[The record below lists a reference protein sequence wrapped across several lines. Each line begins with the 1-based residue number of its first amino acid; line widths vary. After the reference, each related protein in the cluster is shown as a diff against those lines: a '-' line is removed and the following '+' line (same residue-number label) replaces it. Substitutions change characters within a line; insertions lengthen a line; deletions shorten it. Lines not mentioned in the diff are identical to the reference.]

1 MTASRLSRLV
11 LAALLTT
18 LLFGL
23 AVWLLYELRPVVVWI
38 ILALFL
44 AVGLSPGV
52 DWLHRHRVPR
62 ALAILLTYLVVLV
75 ALAVIG
81 VLVEPPLAQQIGQ
94 LLGLLRQ
101 PHGLSQELNKIVG
114 PMGLSGL
121 VGSIGPDLDTIPAQ
135 LAGSIGSLTSI
146 TQETLGT
153 ITAAFGV
160 IVIGFFFLYD
170 GRQTV
175 RRARELL
182 APPLRPVVSRVLEQS
197 AQAIFGYL
205 RGNLAISAIAGATAF
220 VGMAVLGI
228 PYALPLAIL
237 LAVFDLI
244 PMVGVILGAIP
255 VVLAALTISPVK
267 GIIILVYIIVYSQ
280 IESNVLNP
288 LIYGRGDELPGLVVF
303 LAFVIGSLLFG
314 IFGALIAI
322 PTANIIRVV
331 VREWLNYSRART
343 TRGSPDATQASTSIP
358 SNHVQ
363 VDSLDRPASA

>member
-11 LAALLTT
+11 LAALSTA

-23 AVWLLYELRPVVVWI
+23 AVWLLYELQPVVVWI

-44 AVGLSPGV
+44 AVGLSPAV

-62 ALAILLTYLVVLV
+62 AVAILLTYLVVFL

-81 VLVEPPLAQQIGQ
+81 VVVEPPLAQQVRQ
-94 LLGLLRQ
+94 LLDVLRQ
-101 PHGLSQELNKIVG
+101 PHGLSQELDKIVG
-114 PMGLSGL
+114 PLGLSG
-121 VGSIGPDLDTIPAQ
+121 VVAGIGPELDSIPAQ
-135 LAGSIGSLTSI
+135 LAGSIGSLGSI

-160 IVIGFFFLYD
+160 VVIGFFFLYD

-175 RRARELL
+175 RRAVELL
-182 APPLRPVVSRVLEQS
+182 APPLRPVVHRVLEQS
-197 AQAIFGYL
+197 AQAIFGYI
-205 RGNLAISAIAGATAF
+205 RGNVAISAIAGATAF
-220 VGMAVLGI
+220 AGMAVLGI
-228 PYALPLAIL
+228 PYALPLAVL
-237 LAVFDLI
+237 LAVLDLI
-244 PMVGVILGAIP
+244 PMVGVFLGAIP

-267 GIIILVYIIVYSQ
+267 GVVILVYVIVYSQ

-288 LIYGRGDELPGLVVF
+288 LIYGRGDELPGLIVF

-322 PTANIIRVV
+322 PAANIIRVV

-343 TRGSPDATQASTSIP
+343 AGALPNADAG
-358 SNHVQ
+358 
-363 VDSLDRPASA
+363 